1 MKKKLVLKPLTVSV
15 VYLVFI
21 ISVLSLLFL
30 TIKYSKEK
38 ENITYV
44 SKAILDE
51 YIPVVNSEE
60 KLIKPYVGEEVTI
73 LNNYYDY
80 SDPTKQ
86 NGSIIYY
93 ENTYFQNTG
102 INYIS
107 DKKFDVVSVLEGEVI
122 DIKQNDLLGT
132 EITIKHSN
140 NLVSI
145 YSSIN
150 NVKVKKGS
158 QVMSGEVIA
167 ESGTSSLLNE
177 NNNLHFELYLNGEV
191 VNPENY
197 YNKTLKDF

>member
-1 MKKKLVLKPLTVSV
+1 MKKKLVLKPLTISV
-15 VYLVFI
+15 IYLVFI
-21 ISVLSLLFL
+21 VSVLSLLFL
-30 TIKYSKEK
+30 TIKYTKNKED
-38 ENITYV
+38 ITYV

-80 SDPTKQ
+80 SNPAKQ

-102 INYIS
+102 INYTS
-107 DKKFDVVSVLEGEVI
+107 NKKFDIVSVLEGEVI
-122 DIKQNDLLGT
+122 DLKQDNLLGT

-140 NLVSI
+140 NLISI

-150 NVKVKKGS
+150 NVKVDKGS
-158 QVMSGEVIA
+158 KVLSGEVIA
-167 ESGTSSLLNE
+167 ESGTSPLLNE